1 MMRLALPVAV
11 FLALT
16 VVEALTVVFVD
27 TSIEPIDRTGGPFQ
41 VRDVAV
47 GSVFT
52 QRFEVRANG
61 LNEVRLKGG
70 MSAGGRPAVLRAQL
84 LETDPQGATVRVV
97 RTGRVEVAADE
108 TACCAFRFESVGAS
122 RWRRYRL
129 DLTVEELGGRQLSL
143 WLAPAGS
150 DDSLTINARPR
161 SAFLV
166 FRTFATAGTGV
177 GRLGTAPGR
186 RPLLVLLVLIYNAGV
201 AGALSFL
208 ATAWNP
214 RRA

>member
-1 MMRLALPVAV
+1 MRLGLFVAV

-16 VVEALTVVFVD
+16 VVEALTVAFVD
-27 TSIEPIDRTGGPFQ
+27 TSIHPIDRTASPFQ
-41 VRDVAV
+41 VRAVAA
-47 GSVFT
+47 GTVFT
-52 QRFEVRANG
+52 QRLEVRANG

-70 MSAGGRPAVLRAQL
+70 MSAGGRPAVLRGQL
-84 LETDPQGATVRVV
+84 VETDLEGATLRVV

-108 TACCAFRFESVGAS
+108 TRCCAFRFEPVGDS
-122 RWRRYRL
+122 RWGRYRV

-166 FRTFATAGTGV
+166 FRTFATAGTGA
-177 GRLGTAPGR
+177 GRLAAAPGR
-186 RPLLVLLVLIYNAGV
+186 RPLLVLLALIYNAGV
-201 AGALSFL
+201 AGALSLL
-208 ATAWNP
+208 ATTWNP